1 MSGGG
6 KGHKL
11 EDETRVGTD
20 YLSFLVFLEAE
31 AGQIKVSRV
40 LNWGRRHDA
49 KQIQTVPVYPGLPP
63 HRGIGVLVLGYWG
76 IGVLVLG
83 SAWAHETFSPLRQ
96 FAWQSGYGAST
107 ACLSCCR
114 ND

>member
-1 MSGGG
+1 MEKRVRGRVRVRGRLEDEETSGGG

-49 KQIQTVPVYPGLPP
+49 KQIT
-63 HRGIGVLVLGYWG
+63 LG
-76 IGVLVLG
+76 
-83 SAWAHETFSPLRQ
+83 
-96 FAWQSGYGAST
+96 
-107 ACLSCCR
+107 
-114 ND
+114 